1 MNLYLAKETMNS
13 FTKGKV
19 KLLHPKVE
27 KNDLLFVSASLF
39 HLYDRGLL
47 LGFVFFGQNKD
58 KIFSRRAA
66 LSPLAPLLHVVFCS
80 PDVQHIVAPHQNLS
94 QVSSAGAVDEL
105 LGVGQL
111 QVHVSIRGD
120 QEALVLMSPL
130 QLNHDSLASEP
141 VEEGLWVHGHR
152 RHPGSRI
159 ALSCRSE
166 SSNKSL

>member
-47 LGFVFFGQNKD
+47 LRFVFFGQNKD
-58 KIFSRRAA
+58 KIFSHRAA
-66 LSPLAPLLHVVFCS
+66 LSPSAPLLHVVFCS
-80 PDVQHIVAPHQNLS
+80 PDVQHIVAPHQHLS

-105 LGVGQL
+105 LSVGQL

-120 QEALVLMSPL
+120 QEEVLVRC
-130 QLNHDSLASEP
+130 NN
-141 VEEGLWVHGHR
+141 V
-152 RHPGSRI
+152 
-159 ALSCRSE
+159 
-166 SSNKSL
+166 